1 MKTERHGYRFTNKYN
16 TKGGI
21 RATVLAAAAL
31 LLLVTGIVI
40 AYKKDGSG
48 GSAVGMIGTASFIC
62 STTGLIMG
70 LRSFKEKDGFYLFS
84 WIGTIS
90 CGVLWVAL
98 CGIIAWGL

>member
-1 MKTERHGYRFTNKYN
+1 MRVERHGYRFTNKYN

-21 RATVLAAAAL
+21 RATVLAVVAL
-31 LLLVTGIVI
+31 ILLVTGIVI
-40 AYKKDGSG
+40 AYKKE
-48 GSAVGMIGTASFIC
+48 GSAGSVVGMIGTASFIFA
-62 STTGLIMG
+62 TTGLILG

-90 CGVLWVAL
+90 CGVLWLAL